1 MSAFAE
7 VNATRLYYEKAGSGP
22 PVVLLHEAVT
32 DSRMWDDQLGLL
44 SARHLVVR
52 YDMRGYGRSLLPG
65 GPYSHVDD
73 LRALFDAIEIGR
85 ATLVGASL
93 GGRVALEFALTD
105 PERVRS
111 LMLAPAALG
120 GHEWSEEVKES
131 WRAEDAALEAGD
143 LDAAVEIN
151 LRQWVDGPRRAPD
164 AVSTSVRERVGV
176 MQRRALETFLHASAQ
191 APQPGPEQ
199 WPEPPAQT
207 RLGEIDV
214 PTLLLVGDEDV
225 PDMHEIADRLAETM
239 PRARKRLIRGAGH
252 VINLERPDEFEAC
265 LLDFLAKTTG
275 EG

>member
-52 YDMRGYGRSLLPG
+52 YDMRGYGRSPLPG

-105 PERVRS
+105 PERVRA
-111 LMLAPAALG
+111 LLLAPAALG
-120 GHEWSEEVKES
+120 GHEWSQEVKES

-143 LDAAVEIN
+143 LDGAVEIN
-151 LRQWVDGPRRAPD
+151 LRQWVDGPGAHR
-164 AVSTSVRERVGV
+164 
-176 MQRRALETFLHASAQ
+176 
-191 APQPGPEQ
+191 
-199 WPEPPAQT
+199 T
-207 RLGEIDV
+207 R
-214 PTLLLVGDEDV
+214 
-225 PDMHEIADRLAETM
+225 
-239 PRARKRLIRGAGH
+239 
-252 VINLERPDEFEAC
+252 
-265 LLDFLAKTTG
+265 
-275 EG
+275 